1 LEANMI
7 VGRQT
12 SGPANSGR
20 GVLRQSVPNSR
31 KTLNQALAY
40 VGAYFITYFLVF
52 LSGFMFLASGNYND
66 IIVLIA
72 LFLYPLQGKCSSVP
86 TTVLAKP
93 MVRFR
98 YQQCSIV
105 LSLSIFFYKRL
116 PQLHSLHILQS
127 Y

>member
-1 LEANMI
+1 MPEANMI

-12 SGPANSGR
+12 AAQANSGR
-20 GVLRQSVPNSR
+20 GVLRQSVSNSR

-52 LSGFMFLASGNYND
+52 LSGFMFLATGKYND

-72 LFLYPLQGKCSSVP
+72 LFLYPLQGKCLSVP
-86 TTVLAKP
+86 ATVLAKP
-93 MVRFR
+93 AARLV
-98 YQQCSIV
+98 YQCSIRSLTV
-105 LSLSIFFYKRL
+105 LIFLQRL